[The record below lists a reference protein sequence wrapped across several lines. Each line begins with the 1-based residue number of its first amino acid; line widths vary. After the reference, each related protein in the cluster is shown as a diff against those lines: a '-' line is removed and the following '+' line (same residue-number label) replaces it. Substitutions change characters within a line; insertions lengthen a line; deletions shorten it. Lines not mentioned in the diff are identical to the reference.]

1 MFVFHLSRL
10 GRVGRLTWLAW
21 LLGSLATP
29 ALATS
34 TPPAV
39 GLAPASVRQALRAA
53 WEAHPQSQQTEAT
66 LAAADARVDAARRPL
81 YNPEVDLDAEREGVD
96 RTTTAG
102 ISLTLDVNGKRRART
117 GAATARREQVSAEA
131 HLRRRDFTRQW
142 FSSWAALT
150 TAQERV
156 RIGERRLALVSRFA
170 GLADKQFTAGDVS
183 GLERD
188 LALLA
193 RDEAE
198 AEQSQLL
205 AELAEAESL
214 FRAVGG
220 DPAAAT
226 TLALPSNALPKP
238 DTIAVAVEQLPEWQ
252 AAQAAAAVA
261 QAEIDVAKR
270 NRIADPTVG
279 VRGGRVDYGPVQDNV
294 VGVSVSVPLFVRN
307 SYRAELVAAQADA
320 TAAEAE
326 AARVQLVL
334 AAEQRRAI
342 SSYAAAHAAW
352 LRWSKSK
359 GTDTARRAD
368 LLERLWREGDVSTA
382 DYLLQLKQT
391 LDTEL
396 AGAELEARL
405 WRGFTDYLAAT
416 GQLERWAGLEGS
428 P

>member
-1 MFVFHLSRL
+1 
-10 GRVGRLTWLAW
+10 
-21 LLGSLATP
+21 
-29 ALATS
+29 
-34 TPPAV
+34 
-39 GLAPASVRQALRAA
+39 VRHALREA
-53 WEAHPQSQQTEAT
+53 WEAHPQSRQTEAT
-66 LAAADARVDAARRPL
+66 LAAANARVESAGRPL

-102 ISLTLDVNGKRRART
+102 ISLTLDLSGKRRART
-117 GAATARREQVSAEA
+117 GAATARLEQVTAEA
-131 HLRRRDFTRQW
+131 QLRRRDFTRQW

-170 GLADKQFTAGDVS
+170 GLADKQFATGDIS

-205 AELAEAESL
+205 SELAEAESL

-220 DPAAAT
+220 DPATAT
-226 TLALPSNALPKP
+226 ALALPSDALPTP
-238 DTIAVAVEQLPEWQ
+238 TSAAVAVEQLPEWQ
-252 AAQAAAAVA
+252 AAHAAATVA

-279 VRGGRVDYGPVQDNV
+279 VRGGRVDSGPVQDNV
-294 VGVSVSVPLFVRN
+294 VGVSLSVPLFLRN
-307 SYRAELVAAQADA
+307 SYRAEVVAAQADA
-320 TAAEAE
+320 AAADAE
-326 AARVQLVL
+326 AARVQLTL
-334 AAEQRRAI
+334 AAEQRRAVA
-342 SSYAAAHAAW
+342 SYAAAHAAW

-359 GTDTARRAD
+359 GTDTERRAA
-368 LLERLWREGDVSTA
+368 LLERLWREGEVSTA

-416 GQLERWAGLEGS
+416 GQLERWAGLEGT